1 MCISNQG
8 KATARDP
15 TRLPVRILFFFRISA
30 YPLPPLS
37 FLDPTILFSSSH
49 VSLLSPL
56 GTMVATV
63 HQYRAF
69 VGAHTVSAFSR
80 SLYFYVFIRYLFALA
95 PTTSLVKICL
105 VLTCLE
111 HIPALL
117 LLPAATT
124 ASRLHSKGAP
134 RVVPRRVRPTVRRPL
149 QSPVQVSLAPHKSS
163 LFIYWKALKS
173 HSTN

>member
-8 KATARDP
+8 KATASDP
-15 TRLPVRILFFFRISA
+15 TRLPVRILFFSA
-30 YPLPPLS
+30 FPH
-37 FLDPTILFSSSH
+37 ILFLLLFLSSTPPVCFLPAMSP
-49 VSLLSPL
+49 SSPL

-117 LLPAATT
+117 LLPAETT

-149 QSPVQVSLAPHKSS
+149 QSPVQVSLTPQSIHLLESIEKS
-163 LFIYWKALKS
+163 F
-173 HSTN
+173 N